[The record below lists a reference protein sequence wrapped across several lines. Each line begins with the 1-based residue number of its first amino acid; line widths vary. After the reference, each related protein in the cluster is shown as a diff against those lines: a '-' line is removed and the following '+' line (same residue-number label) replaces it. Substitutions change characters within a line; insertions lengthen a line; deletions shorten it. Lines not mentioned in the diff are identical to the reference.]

1 LRLTKLFEFGGV
13 PASATTESGGTTSSP
28 SENRYTISLA
38 ASIRNIINHRNPGP
52 IIGDITSPF
61 FGQSNQSA
69 GAATFGGTGF
79 LESAN
84 NRRLEFQMEF
94 IF

>member
-1 LRLTKLFEFGGV
+1 MPV
-13 PASATTESGGTTSSP
+13 PAATRSTAAP
-28 SENRYTISLA
+28 STAEGHRYTISVA
-38 ASIRNIINHRNPGP
+38 ASMRNIINHNNPGP

-61 FGQSNQSA
+61 FGHANQSA
-69 GAATFGGTGF
+69 GATSFGGTGF

-84 NRRLEFQMEF
+84 NRRLELQTKF